1 MFDLFNFELLQ
12 LRYVKAG
19 MDILA
24 SFRPDGKTPAEAQ
37 GMIDTAKTA
46 RTNYGTKK
54 VAMDLARGEFIESVD
69 AGHVVCI
76 QVYPIMLSRYRND
89 PGSLSAIK
97 KLPVADQT
105 PAQTIDRLKDTSTL
119 WGVLPNPPGSA
130 TPFKAW
136 ETMDKAAF
144 DAFLTAIIG
153 SPGPPV
159 VLGTQAAV
167 PLADQ
172 AFELAEGDLNR
183 QKDVMEEFTTAAL
196 IQGRAQYLPGT
207 PERDVIDAIPMEP
220 AQQLPGQAVISVAT
234 SPGAGQAH
242 LEFDAPHSTSWDVFR
257 KGPGDADFIKVAD
270 DIITKTYDATGLA
283 AGAHD
288 FKVVGRNSKGDG
300 SESAVSTVNA
310 G

>member
-12 LRYVKAG
+12 LRYVKAA
-19 MDILA
+19 MDTLA

-37 GMIDTAKTA
+37 AMIDTARAA
-46 RTNYGTKK
+46 RTTYGTRK
-54 VAMDLARGEFIESVD
+54 AEMDLARGEFIESVD

-76 QVYPIMLSRYRND
+76 QVYPIMVSRFRND
-89 PGSLSAIK
+89 AGSLSAIK

-105 PAQTIDRLKDTSTL
+105 PAQTIDRMKDISTL
-119 WGVLPNPPGSA
+119 WGKLPNPPGSA

-144 DAFLTAIIG
+144 DAYLTAIIG

-159 VLGTQAAV
+159 ILGTQAAV

-172 AFELAEGDLNR
+172 AFELAEGELNR
-183 QKDVMEEFTTAAL
+183 QKGVMEEFTTAAL
-196 IQGRAQYLPGT
+196 IQGRAQYRPGT

-220 AQQLPGQAVISVAT
+220 SQQAPGKAVISAAT

-242 LEFDAPHSTSWDVFR
+242 LEFDAPHSTSWDVYR
-257 KGPGDADFIKVAD
+257 KGPGEADFAKVAD
-270 DIITKTYDATGLA
+270 DIITKFYDATGLA

-300 SESAVSTVNA
+300 PESDVSTVNV